1 MEKQTPFK
9 RTVSFLLTLA
19 LTLSVLI
26 ISPLGSKKVNADTQ
40 LQQAIASI
48 GNSANNTW
56 TIDNVPDGHP
66 NNWCGDYANRVLQ
79 LAYQQCGY
87 NNYWDYYCSSDMP
100 GATRIAKTVPND
112 TRWAAYY
119 SWSNWSFTVDN
130 ETRVGQKTSNRNS
143 YEPQIGDIVTVAWD
157 DESNASDPD
166 HVGIIIGVNSNGSI
180 SVSEGNT
187 GSYAPYVHTFT
198 YTKQTINLSRNPSFN
213 GESCY
218 RRGGGTIVCIVRPYD
233 PTAITPGAQWTEYDD
248 FYAYLIVMND
258 KDGNSAWKHL
268 ASEGSDNNV
277 QIASGGNQNTS
288 DAQIW
293 RFVRQSNN
301 NYVIYNCK
309 DGSCMDAYG
318 AGTDNGTNVYT
329 YKEYVGG
336 SNQQWTIYRNGDGF
350 SIKAAHCSKF
360 LDCNGGYTTA
370 GTNVQLWEYNG
381 SNAQKFSI
389 YCIAKKTTALPSGHV
404 YLIQYN
410 DWKHFENNNNNA
422 QIAAGGNDSFD
433 PKQIWYINKNSDG
446 TYSFN
451 NAYNDGT
458 SMSLDA
464 TNSGKTAGTNVGVY
478 KTNSGSNQKWVI
490 YERNGEYGPGY
501 IIRASYCDLVL
512 DVTGGTAA
520 AGTNIEL
527 WKANNTAAQT
537 IQVYYLSHDNHTYSR
552 PGAPAAPTLTA
563 PASAIVNQSISLS
576 WTASA
581 LKDEHYDKRS
591 YTVEVLNSSGTV
603 VNTYSTTSLS
613 KSITISS
620 TGTYTLRVRAV
631 NTKYPG
637 NCISTLSNSVK
648 ITVNPATK
656 DISGLTFTGIAS
668 QTYTGSEIKPSVTIK
683 DGSKTLVSGTDYTL
697 AYSNNINKGTATV
710 TITGKGSYTGSKKM
724 TFAINARDI
733 ASATASTVAAQT
745 YTGTAQTPGVTL
757 TYNGKTLVK
766 DTDYTVAYS
775 SNITAGTATITV
787 TGKGNFTGTKKVTF
801 AINARSI
808 SDAAASTVSSQ
819 VYSGSAH
826 TPDLTL
832 TYGGKTLVKNT
843 DYTVAYSN
851 NINAGTATITITGK
865 GNFTGTKTVTFTI
878 SGKNISVASASSIPA
893 QTYTGSEFTPSF
905 TVKDGS
911 KLLEEDTDYTVEYS
925 DNINAGT
932 ATITIT
938 GTGNYAGTKEI
949 TFDIKACPLSEVTA
963 SEITNRQFDNVAI
976 TPGCSLTFNGKRL
989 VSTKDYTVAY
999 SDNFN
1004 AGTATVTITGKGNFT
1019 GTKTLEFTI
1028 EPRPM
1033 GAVEVSQPEN
1043 EPYTGGQIKPSV
1055 TVRDRDK
1062 ILVYGVDYTLGY
1074 SDNVNIGPGTV
1085 SVIGIGNYTGNKD
1098 AHFTIYSTDI
1108 NDVTVSPIYTQRFT
1122 GYEVTPGVKLT
1133 FKGRTLI
1140 KDTDYKLIYRD
1151 NVNIGTAKIDVIGL
1165 GNFYG
1170 SFILSFEIAYEVEP
1184 GWREEA
1190 GVWYYLDEAG
1200 IPALFWQKIDGLWY
1214 YFNEK
1219 GEMMTY
1225 WQLIDG
1231 EWYYFCGS
1239 GYMVKHWQK
1248 IGGTWYYFGENGSMR
1263 TGWQKINNL
1272 WYYFSASGAMQTGW
1286 QLINDKWYYL
1296 ESDGHMITGW
1306 RKSGVDWYYFKDT
1319 GEMKTGWHNSSGT
1332 WYYLDETGCMAYD
1345 VELSIDG
1352 KVYYFDQD
1360 GRCTNP
1366 Y

>member
-1 MEKQTPFK
+1 MKKQSHFS
-9 RTVSFLLTLA
+9 RSVSLLLSLA
-19 LTLSVLI
+19 LTLSVLVL
-26 ISPLGSKKVNADTQ
+26 SPAGSKTVNADSQ

-48 GNSANNTW
+48 GNSANDTW
-56 TIDNVPDGHP
+56 TIDNVPGATP
-66 NNWCGDYANRVLQ
+66 GNWCGEYVRRVLQ

-87 NNYWDYYCSSDMP
+87 NNYGDYFNTSDIT
-100 GATRIAKTVPND
+100 GATRIAQTLPND

-119 SWSNWSFTVDN
+119 SWSDWYFSKNNTS
-130 ETRVGQKTSNRNS
+130 GQKTSNRNS

-157 DESNASDPD
+157 KEDNPSDPD

-187 GSYAPYVHTFT
+187 NSHAPKVHTFT
-198 YTKQTINLSRNPSFN
+198 YTKQTINLSREPSFN

-218 RRGGGTIVCIVRPYD
+218 RRNGGTIVCIVRPYD
-233 PTAITPGAQWTEYDD
+233 PTGITPGAQWTEYDD

-309 DGSCMDAYG
+309 DGSCLDAYG

-404 YLIQYN
+404 YLIQYS
-410 DWKHFENNNNNA
+410 DWKHFENSNNNA

-478 KTNSGSNQKWVI
+478 KTNSGNNQKWVI

-527 WKANNTAAQT
+527 WKANNTTAQT

-552 PGAPAAPTLTA
+552 PAAPAAPTLTA
-563 PASAIVNQSISLS
+563 PTSAIVNKSISLS

-581 LKDEHYDKRS
+581 LKDEHYDARS
-591 YTVEVLNSSGTV
+591 YIVEVLNSSGTV
-603 VNTYSTTSLS
+603 VNSYSTTSLS

-637 NCISTLSNSVK
+637 TCISTLSNSVK
-648 ITVNPATK
+648 ITINPATK
-656 DISGLTFTGIAS
+656 DISGLSFTSIAA

-683 DGSKTLVSGTDYTL
+683 DGSKTLAAGTDYTL
-697 AYSNNINKGTATV
+697 SYSNNINAGTASVTV
-710 TITGKGSYTGSKKM
+710 TGKGDYTGSKKLNF
-724 TFAINARDI
+724 TINTRGISDAAAAAI
-733 ASATASTVAAQT
+733 AAQT
-745 YTGTAQTPGVTL
+745 YTGSAFTPDVTL
-757 TYNGKTLVK
+757 TYN
-766 DTDYTVAYS
+766 
-775 SNITAGTATITV
+775 
-787 TGKGNFTGTKKVTF
+787 
-801 AINARSI
+801 
-808 SDAAASTVSSQ
+808 
-819 VYSGSAH
+819 
-826 TPDLTL
+826 
-832 TYGGKTLVKNT
+832 GKTLVKNT

-851 NINAGTATITITGK
+851 NTNAGTAKITITGKGNFSGTKTVTFAVNARDISAATSSTVAAQTYTGSAFTPDLTLTYNGKTLVKGTDYTVAYSDNINAGTATITITGK
-865 GNFTGTKTVTFTI
+865 GNFTGTKKITFQIT
-878 SGKNISVASASSIPA
+878 GKSIENMTAGAIPA
-893 QTYTGSEFTPSF
+893 QTYTGSEIAPSV
-905 TVKDGS
+905 TLNDGS
-911 KLLEEDTDYTVEYS
+911 KALTAGTDYTLSYSDNIAAGTATVTITGTGNYTGTKEITFEIKPRSISAASASKLGPQQYSNFAYTPNVTLTYNGTKLVVNKDYTVTYS

-932 ATITIT
+932 AT
-938 GTGNYAGTKEI
+938 
-949 TFDIKACPLSEVTA
+949 VT
-963 SEITNRQFDNVAI
+963 V
-976 TPGCSLTFNGKRL
+976 
-989 VSTKDYTVAY
+989 
-999 SDNFN
+999 
-1004 AGTATVTITGKGNFT
+1004 TGKGNFT
-1019 GTKTLEFTI
+1019 GTKIMEFTI
-1028 EPRPM
+1028 EPRPIS
-1033 GAVEVSQPEN
+1033 AAEVSQTFEQK
-1043 EPYTGGQIKPSV
+1043 YTGSPIEPSV
-1055 TVRDRDK
+1055 TVRDGNRE
-1062 ILVYGVDYTLGY
+1062 LVCGVDYTLEY
-1074 SDNVNIGPGTV
+1074 SNNVNIGPATI
-1085 SVIGIGNYTGNKD
+1085 SVVGIGNYYGTKD
-1098 AHFTIYSTDI
+1098 EHFTIGIGDI
-1108 NDVTVSPIYTQRFT
+1108 SEATAHKIYTQKYT
-1122 GYEVTPGVKLT
+1122 GYELTPGVLIT
-1133 FKGRTLI
+1133 FNGKTLVEN
-1140 KDTDYKLIYRD
+1140 TDYKLIYTN
-1151 NVNIGTAKIDVIGL
+1151 NVRIGTATVDVLGI
-1165 GNFYG
+1165 GNFAG
-1170 SFILSFEIAYEVEP
+1170 SMRLTFEIANEIEP

-1190 GVWYYLDEAG
+1190 GVWYYIDEYG
-1200 IPALFWQKIDGLWY
+1200 MPSLFWQKIDGLWY

-1219 GEMMTY
+1219 GEMVKY

-1231 EWYYFCGS
+1231 VWYYFCGS

-1248 IGGTWYYFGENGSMR
+1248 IGGVWYYFDASGAMK
-1263 TGWQKINNL
+1263 TGWQKINGL
-1272 WYYFSASGAMQTGW
+1272 WYYFNGSGAMQTGW
-1286 QLINDKWYYL
+1286 LLLGDKWYYL

-1306 RKSGVDWYYFKDT
+1306 RKSGGDWYYFKDT
-1319 GEMKTGWHNSSGT
+1319 GEMKTGWHNSGGT
-1332 WYYLDETGCMAYD
+1332 WYYLIDPDGCMITD
-1345 VELSIDG
+1345 MTLNING
-1352 KVYYFDQD
+1352 KDYSFDSE

-1366 Y
+1366 